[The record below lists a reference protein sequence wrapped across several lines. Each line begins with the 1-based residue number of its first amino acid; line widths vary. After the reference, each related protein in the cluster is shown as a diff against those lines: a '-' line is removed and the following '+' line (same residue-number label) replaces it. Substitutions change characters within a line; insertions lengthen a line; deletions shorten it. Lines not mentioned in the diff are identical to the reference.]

1 MPKKILIVDDAQL
14 TRKTLR
20 NILETG
26 GYIIVGEAV
35 NGREAVKK
43 YEELRPDIVFMDIVM
58 PELDG
63 IETVKSIMSKDPG
76 AKIIMCSSLA
86 QQNKVVCAIKAGAK
100 DFIVKPFTS
109 ERVLDS
115 IKKNILDA

>member
-20 NILETG
+20 NILETD
-26 GYIIVGEAV
+26 GYLVVGEAI
-35 NGREAVKK
+35 NGKDAVKK
-43 YEELRPDIVFMDIVM
+43 YKELRPDLVFMDIVM

-63 IETVKSIMSKDPG
+63 IEAVKQIMELDSS
-76 AKIIMCSSLA
+76 AMVIMCSSLA
-86 QQNKVVCAIKAGAK
+86 QQNKVVDAVKAGAR

-109 ERVLDS
+109 ERVLES
-115 IKKNILDA
+115 IKKNIISV